1 MKKIISALMLLGI
14 ITLNACIDDNENTPV
29 ISDSIKEF
37 ILLNYPDA
45 TIRDADYD
53 RGYTEVEI
61 YHDARL
67 KDIYFSTSDAWVA
80 TKWDVSIADLPTA
93 ITATLAEHYPD
104 YRIDDADKVT
114 TPERT
119 LYYIELERGN
129 YEKSI
134 YITPEGELV
143 TQ

>member
-1 MKKIISALMLLGI
+1 MKKIISALLLLGI
-14 ITLNACIDDNENTPV
+14 ISLGACSDDNDNTPV

-37 ILLNYPDA
+37 ILQNYPDA

-53 RGYTEVEI
+53 RGYIEVEI

-67 KDIYFSTSDAWVA
+67 KDVYFTTSDAWVA
-80 TKWDVSIADLPTA
+80 TKWDVSIADLPTVV
-93 ITATLAEHYPD
+93 TTTLAEDYPD

-114 TPERT
+114 TPDRT

-129 YEKSI
+129 FEKGI
-134 YITPEGELV
+134 YITPEGEVV